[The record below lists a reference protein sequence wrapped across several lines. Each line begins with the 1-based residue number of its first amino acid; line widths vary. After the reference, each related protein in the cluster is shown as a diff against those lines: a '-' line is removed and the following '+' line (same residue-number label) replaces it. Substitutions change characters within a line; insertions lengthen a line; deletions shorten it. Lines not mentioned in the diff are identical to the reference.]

1 MEKKK
6 IKVLER
12 QYLVPFILITSCFA
26 FWGFANDI
34 TNPMVKAFSRI
45 LMMSNFEGS
54 LVQFAFYGGY
64 FVMAFPAAMFIKR
77 FTYKAGILMGLGLY
91 ATGALLFFPAS
102 LTAHFW
108 PFLVAYF
115 ILTCGLSF
123 LETSANPY
131 ILSMG
136 SAATATRRLNLAQAF
151 NPLGSLMGMFTV
163 QQLILARL
171 NMATAAERSQMDT
184 DQLAV
189 LTSSDLAIVRFPY
202 IAIAVVITLMFV
214 LIAITRMP
222 KLQDADHKLHVGTTL
237 KRLMKNKRY
246 YEGVIAQFFYVGAQ
260 IMCWTFIIH
269 YAAIELGMTEAEAQG
284 YNIIA
289 MIIGKY
295 TKLPVGQLMIM
306 VDSAIVIVGLFAF
319 QDWKIPLYSLI
330 VIFITGKV
338 IDVVLEGANYD
349 KVLLIV
355 SDKTQEIRDKIINDV
370 NRGGTLLYGEGLY
383 SNVERKI
390 VFTVVN
396 RRETVMLQDY
406 INKIDPSAFVT
417 VINANE
423 ILGNGFKSL
432 KEKVED

>member
-1 MEKKK
+1 MAFLQKDKIFSK
-6 IKVLER
+6 RWLLHYSLIVVGSFILASGFVLFITPYKIVPGGVYGISIVLHHLFGTPVGLVALAFDIPLTIIGIKVLGPR
-12 QYLVPFILITSCFA
+12 FGVKTVVGFVLTAVFVDTITY
-26 FWGFANDI
+26 
-34 TNPMVKAFSRI
+34 
-45 LMMSNFEGS
+45 
-54 LVQFAFYGGY
+54 FYGTEPLVEGDPLLSSIFGGL
-64 FVMAFPAAMFIKR
+64 FV
-77 FTYKAGILMGLGLY
+77 GLGLGLIFKSR
-91 ATGALLFFPAS
+91 ATSG
-102 LTAHFW
+102 
-108 PFLVAYF
+108 
-115 ILTCGLSF
+115 
-123 LETSANPY
+123 
-131 ILSMG
+131 G
-136 SAATATRRLNLAQAF
+136 S
-151 NPLGSLMGMFTV
+151 
-163 QQLILARL
+163 
-171 NMATAAERSQMDT
+171 D
-184 DQLAV
+184 
-189 LTSSDLAIVRFPY
+189 
-202 IAIAVVITLMFV
+202 
-214 LIAITRMP
+214 
-222 KLQDADHKLHVGTTL
+222 
-237 KRLMKNKRY
+237 
-246 YEGVIAQFFYVGAQ
+246 
-260 IMCWTFIIH
+260 
-269 YAAIELGMTEAEAQG
+269 
-284 YNIIA
+284 IIA
-289 MIIGKY
+289 MIISKY
-295 TKLPVGQLMIM
+295 TRLPVGQLMIA